1 MGLGILAVCLRFF
14 CIFGL
19 LFGRDFPELVLAY
32 ATLMVG
38 EWNASQNADCQLIG
52 IALTG
57 ALATLN
63 GVQSD
68 SRNRAGICVAGCL

>member
-1 MGLGILAVCLRFF
+1 MLYCVFW
-14 CIFGL
+14 L
-19 LFGRDFPELVLAY
+19 LFSRDFHEIVFAH

-38 EWNASQNADCQLIG
+38 EWNTGKNADCQLIE